1 MIKNYTTGGVNSFS
15 QILLECSFENL
26 CETLEDA
33 IVSDNKQVFEQ
44 FGLVIGDQWKFIKA
58 HGKAQAASWFKVI
71 SDETNQARELSKTNK
86 APKTSGN

>member
-33 IVSDNKQVFEQ
+33 IVSDNKQVFE
-44 FGLVIGDQWKFIKA
+44 
-58 HGKAQAASWFKVI
+58 
-71 SDETNQARELSKTNK
+71 
-86 APKTSGN
+86 